1 MLWERCCLVSPAYQ
15 DLTYQGE
22 ALDDQTPLSPSAFAS
37 IPPVYSPTYPTFS
50 PASSANQP
58 TPAPSSSSALTA
70 SLVDLVSLQEVSGLW
85 LSTHFSDLLVKC
97 PLPEEVAALGA
108 QAQDLWTTLC
118 VLVLLTIKFAQ
129 EAEEWEVIARKASR
143 VLRAGSIDQ
152 TRYFAFIQAQLGF

>member
-1 MLWERCCLVSPAYQ
+1 MTEVRELCCLAPPTYQ
-15 DLTYQGE
+15 DFSYQRE
-22 ALDDQTPLSPSAFAS
+22 ALDDLIPLSAPAFAS
-37 IPPVYSPTYPTFS
+37 IPPAYSPTYPAFS
-50 PASSANQP
+50 PTLPANQP
-58 TPAPSSSSALTA
+58 NPAPSSGSALTA

-152 TRYFAFIQAQLGF
+152 TRYFALIQDH